1 MKMIV
6 VTVVVAALAFTLLSF
21 NQNFDLK
28 ASVAR
33 GKEVYITYCYSC
45 HMSEGQGIE
54 AVFPPL
60 AKSKNLADKNRLIKV
75 ILLGMRGPVKVN
87 GVDYNS
93 EMAGVSLTNEQ
104 AADVA
109 NYIRNSWGN
118 KYPAILPKDI
128 QPGLKAVSKGY
139 QKY

>member
-60 AKSKNLADKNRLIKV
+60 ANQK
-75 ILLGMRGPVKVN
+75 
-87 GVDYNS
+87 
-93 EMAGVSLTNEQ
+93 
-104 AADVA
+104 
-109 NYIRNSWGN
+109 
-118 KYPAILPKDI
+118 ILPIKT
-128 QPGLKAVSKGY
+128 V
-139 QKY
+139 